1 MVVPC
6 CAICFL
12 FDEVLMHMVPPP
24 VGINKS
30 KRPRKFS
37 GADDRDTR
45 HGEKENGDSERQIKV
60 ADELTDHL
68 VAQVDEGAS
77 NSGLEACP
85 DMKSL
90 KIRKFVDS
98 GSAWSPSAGH
108 EKHFFAG
115 PCAACSKRL
124 R

>member
-1 MVVPC
+1 MFEV
-6 CAICFL
+6 
-12 FDEVLMHMVPPP
+12 VLMHMFIPP

-37 GADDRDTR
+37 GADGRDTR
-45 HGEKENGDSERQIKV
+45 PGEFVGDKENRDSECHIKV

-68 VAQVDEGAS
+68 AAQVDEGAS
-77 NSGLEACP
+77 NSVLEACP

-90 KIRKFVDS
+90 KIPKFVDS

-115 PCAACSKRL
+115 SCAACSKQR